1 MKKTAAK
8 KTAAKKKVKKVEGVV
23 ESDITIPLKVVIS
36 KADEL
41 EKQINSI
48 KNILDLE
55 WNGSMTCVQAIERI
69 SEIAVFGRKIIKINS
84 ERWYRCIH
92 CPEGYILQYKWWQD
106 DEWCDVCD
114 LSELK
119 IWEYNQLVSELEKYY
134 PEYPIEY
141 LEGRFV

>member
-8 KTAAKKKVKKVEGVV
+8 KTAAKKKVIRV
-23 ESDITIPLKVVIS
+23 SR
-36 KADEL
+36 ADEL

-55 WNGSMTCVQAIERI
+55 WNGMMTCVQAIERI
-69 SEIAVFGRKIIKINS
+69 SEIAVFGRKIIKIDG
-84 ERWYRCIH
+84 EKWYRCIH

>member
-8 KTAAKKKVKKVEGVV
+8 KTAAKKKVIRV
-23 ESDITIPLKVVIS
+23 SR
-36 KADEL
+36 ADEL
-41 EKQINSI
+41 EKQINNI

-55 WNGSMTCVQAIERI
+55 WNGSITCVQAIERI
-69 SEIAVFGRKIIKINS
+69 TEECMAGHKIIKIDG
-84 ERWYRCIH
+84 EKWYRCVKVGSTRSKDGKFIIYTDCH
-92 CPEGYILQYKWWQD
+92 EGYVLQYKWWQD

-119 IWEYNQLVSELEKYY
+119 IWEYNHLVSELEKYY

>member
-1 MKKTAAK
+1 MKKTPAK
-8 KTAAKKKVKKVEGVV
+8 KTAAKKIVKKVEGVV

-41 EKQINSI
+41 ERQIDNI

-55 WNGSMTCVQAIERI
+55 WNGSMNCAQAIERI
-69 SEIAVFGRKIIKINS
+69 SEIVVFGRKIIKIDS
-84 ERWYRCIH
+84 EKHYRCIN
-92 CPEGYILQYKWWQD
+92 CDEGYVLQYKWWQD

>member
-8 KTAAKKKVKKVEGVV
+8 KTPAKKIVRV
-23 ESDITIPLKVVIS
+23 SR
-36 KADEL
+36 ADEL

-69 SEIAVFGRKIIKINS
+69 SEIVVFGRKIIKIDS
-84 ERWYRCIH
+84 EKHYRCIN
-92 CPEGYILQYKWWQD
+92 CDEGYVLQYKWWQD

-114 LSELK
+114 LSEMK
-119 IWEYNQLVSELEKYY
+119 VWEYNHLVSELQKYY
-134 PEYPIEY
+134 PEYPIEH
-141 LEGRFV
+141 LDGRFV

>member
-1 MKKTAAK
+1 MKKTPAK
-8 KTAAKKKVKKVEGVV
+8 KTAAKKIVKKVEGVV

-41 EKQINSI
+41 ERQIDNI

-55 WNGSMTCVQAIERI
+55 WNGSMNCAQAIERI
-69 SEIAVFGRKIIKINS
+69 SEIVVFGRKIIKIDS
-84 ERWYRCIH
+84 EKHYRCIN
-92 CPEGYILQYKWWQD
+92 CDEGYVLQYKWWQD

-114 LSELK
+114 LSEMK
-119 IWEYNQLVSELEKYY
+119 VWEYNHLVSELQKYY